1 MEIKISLMLRNG
13 YYRWFIKWNV
23 SVVGWVV
30 PAVQLWDVAVSI
42 VLVSETRS
50 LSGQLIFSSPHPLT
64 LGQCS
69 WGSLLRLAQCPP
81 LVFQAP
87 SSSLLTV
94 NTGHFIA
101 QHFSKIHSDEKW
113 EKSSSQKWSYQSV
126 LAAIYKTLSATITYM
141 SHNNL
146 VGVAQQRYK
155 T

>member
-1 MEIKISLMLRNG
+1 MYLGINKPYAQRCILPLVHKVECRCCWPSGPCSPVRRCCCIHSPRIWNTEFVRPAEI
-13 YYRWFIKWNV
+13 
-23 SVVGWVV
+23 
-30 PAVQLWDVAVSI
+30 
-42 VLVSETRS
+42 
-50 LSGQLIFSSPHPLT
+50 LIWRLHPLT

-101 QHFSKIHSDEKW
+101 EHFSKIHSDEKW

-126 LAAIYKTLSATITYM
+126 LAAIYNFIC
-141 SHNNL
+141 NNH
-146 VGVAQQRYK
+146 VYV